1 MLHVVPE
8 LLDALEAK
16 LVEGEDPMTL
26 LSGIRWSELV
36 GWPEDPRG
44 AMALKQRVSAIQAVL
59 IGLQAPLRAT
69 LVGLSG
75 STGYSRDGS
84 PAEVPAYPGRL
95 RERV

>member
-8 LLDALEAK
+8 LLDALETK
-16 LVEGEDPMTL
+16 LVEGEDPMPL

-36 GWPEDPRG
+36 GWPEDPTG
-44 AMALKQRVSAIQAVL
+44 AMVLKQRINAIQAIL

-75 STGYSRDGS
+75 STGYSRNGS
-84 PAEVPAYPGRL
+84 PSEVPAYPGRL